1 MSLGLG
7 MSSGLRALSAA
18 RLGMQ
23 TAGNNVANANTK
35 GYSRQRIELSAALPF
50 GIGRGMQIGTGVE
63 VGGISRLVDGGLERR
78 LQLQLGLM
86 GTAELDHSRLGEI
99 EGILAEPDGGLSESL
114 ASLFGSIDQLRTDP
128 ADRALRGGVT
138 QAASQ
143 LSQNFRLVADRF
155 QGLAGSSF
163 NEIRGLVRQVNERV
177 SAIADLNRQIV
188 GIEANGSAAND
199 LRDSRAQHIKE
210 IGRLLD
216 ANVIERPS
224 GSIDLIV
231 GGSLLVAGDRAAS
244 LNVGKDGNGRS
255 QVTVGNAATPAT
267 LRSGRI
273 AGLLAQEQGKLP
285 EIVERI
291 DRLARNAILEM
302 NRIHSTGMPRSG
314 PFQALSAANSV
325 QDRNGSGRPG
335 DELLAQAGLPFDVQ
349 SGSLYVAVTDLG
361 SNTMRRTRID
371 IDPRTMT
378 LDNLAAQLSA
388 IPNLNASVDPTGRL
402 RIAADAGYGFD
413 FSPRLE
419 PNPDAAGSFGGMLPS
434 IGSRNAGP
442 FDLSGQ
448 TFPVQF
454 TVTTGTATAPVTTT
468 ISLDA
473 NEFVNPGAAT
483 PAELAAAIN
492 RDLGSNGSASA
503 VGGRLVL
510 QAAEGGASAQL
521 ALANV
526 GGGTALTALSL
537 SSAVASGRDLPLK
550 ISVEGTYTGSDNRQL
565 TFVPDSDGQVGQ
577 DQDLRVRVLDQNG
590 NLVTTINVGQGYEP
604 GKPIDIGNGVKVSFG
619 PGTVSATNG
628 NVFALETLAD
638 SDTSDV
644 LVALG
649 INSFFRGSSST
660 DIEVDPS
667 LLANPDRLAAGIGR
681 AEGDAGNLARLTN
694 LRSRNVDQL
703 DQNTIEDFY
712 ADLVGDIGFDTAAAA
727 NTLTAEQ
734 KLMDFL
740 ENERERISGVNIDEE
755 MVDMLRF
762 QQSYDAAARFIAIA
776 QEMTSTLINLGR

>member
-35 GYSRQRIELSAALPF
+35 GYSRQRVELSAALPF

-63 VGGISRLVDGGLERR
+63 VSGISRLVDGGLERR

-86 GTAELDHSRLGEI
+86 GAAELDHSRLGEI

-114 ASLFGSIDQLRTDP
+114 ASLFGAIDQLRTDP

-163 NEIRGLVRQVNERV
+163 NEVRGLVRQVNERV
-177 SAIADLNRQIV
+177 AAIAELNRQIV

-199 LRDSRAQHIKE
+199 LRDTRAQHVKE
-210 IGRLLD
+210 IGKMLD

-224 GSIDLIV
+224 GSVDLII

-244 LNVGKDGNGRS
+244 LNVGKDGEGRTRVS
-255 QVTVGNAATPAT
+255 VGNAATPIN

-273 AGLLAQEQGKLP
+273 AGLLSQEQGKLP
-285 EIVERI
+285 AIVDRI

-314 PFQALSAANSV
+314 PFQSLNSAYGA
-325 QDRNGSGRPG
+325 QDRNGSGRAG
-335 DELLAQAGLPFDVQ
+335 DELLSQAGLPFDVQ

-361 SNTMRRTRID
+361 TNTMRRTRVD
-371 IDPRTMT
+371 IDPRAMT
-378 LDNLAAQLSA
+378 LDDLAARLSA

-419 PNPDAAGSFGGMLPS
+419 PNPDADGSFGGMLPS

-442 FDLSGQ
+442 YDLGNQ

-454 TVTTGTATAPVTTT
+454 TVTTGTAAAPVTTT

-473 NEFVNPGAAT
+473 NEFANPGAAT
-483 PAELAAAIN
+483 AEELASAIN
-492 RDLGSNGSASA
+492 RDLGGNGRASV
-503 VGGRLVL
+503 VGGRLVV
-510 QAAEGGASAQL
+510 QASEGGVSSQL
-521 ALANV
+521 TLANV
-526 GGGTALTALSL
+526 GGGSALTALSL
-537 SSAVASGRDLPLK
+537 SGTTAVGRDNPLK
-550 ISVEGTYTGSDNRQL
+550 VSVEGTYTGNDNRQL
-565 TFVPDSDGQVGQ
+565 TFVPESDGRVGQ
-577 DQDLRVRVLDQNG
+577 DLDLRVRVLDQNG
-590 NLVTTINVGQGYEP
+590 NLVTTVNIGQGYEP
-604 GKPIDIGNGVKVSFG
+604 GKPIDIGNGVKISFG
-619 PGTVSATNG
+619 PGTVSATDG
-628 NVFALETLAD
+628 NVFALDTLAD
-638 SDTSDV
+638 SDTSDI

-649 INSFFRGSSST
+649 VNIFFRGSSSS
-660 DIEVDPS
+660 DIEVDPA
-667 LLANPDRLAAGIGR
+667 LLANPDRLAAGVSR
-681 AEGDAGNLARLTN
+681 AEGDAGNLARWTS
-694 LRSRNVDQL
+694 LRSRNIDQL
-703 DQNTIEDFY
+703 DRNTIEDFY
-712 ADLVGDIGFDTAAAA
+712 ADLVGDVGFDTAAAA
-727 NTLTAEQ
+727 STLTAEQ
-734 KLMDFL
+734 NLMSFL
-740 ENERERISGVNIDEE
+740 ENERERISGVNVDEE

-762 QQSYDAAARFIAIA
+762 QQSYEAAARFIAIA